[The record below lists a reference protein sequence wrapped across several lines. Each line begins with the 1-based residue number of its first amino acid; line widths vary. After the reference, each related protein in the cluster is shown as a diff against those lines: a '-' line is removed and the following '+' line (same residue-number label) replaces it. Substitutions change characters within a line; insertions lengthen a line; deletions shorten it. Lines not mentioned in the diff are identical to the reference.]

1 MKVLCLGGSGG
12 MGRYATRAIADF
24 EELEAIT
31 IADINKD
38 AAEEFAKSFDAK
50 VQGIGLDVTDAKNL
64 GEALKGHDLVL

>member
-12 MGRYATRAIADF
+12 MGRYATKAIADF

-31 IADINKD
+31 IADLNKD

-50 VQGIGLDVTDAKNL
+50 VQGIGLDVTDTKNL
-64 GEALKGHDLVL
+64 AEALKGMI